1 MFTAINKKL
10 RNFSGAFYYIDI
22 IITTDTSDVLYFL

>member
-22 IITTDTSDVLYFL
+22 IITDTSDVLYFL